1 MCVPCHHRE
10 ILSDDPI
17 LSVPSVVPKLTTPR
31 VFTSELVHGEPVD
44 KCSGLPQEERNKA
57 SRKEDGLGACTG
69 LQSEVAW
76 FWIYWRELY
85 TVFILYLTLPASY
98 SL

>member
-44 KCSGLPQEERNKA
+44 KCSGLTQEERNKA
-57 SRKEDGLGACTG
+57 SRKEDGLGASTG
-69 LQSEVAW
+69 LWSEVAW
-76 FWIYWRELY
+76 FRIYRGELF

>member
-44 KCSGLPQEERNKA
+44 KCSGLTQEERNKA
-57 SRKEDGLGACTG
+57 SRKEDGF
-69 LQSEVAW
+69 LQ
-76 FWIYWRELY
+76 FLFCI
-85 TVFILYLTLPASY
+85 
-98 SL
+98 